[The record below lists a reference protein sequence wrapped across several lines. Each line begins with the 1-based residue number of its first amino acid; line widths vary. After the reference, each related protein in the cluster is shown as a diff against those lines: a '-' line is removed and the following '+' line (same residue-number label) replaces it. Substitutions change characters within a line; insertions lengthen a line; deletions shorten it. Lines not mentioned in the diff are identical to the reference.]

1 MNNPEFK
8 RNLWLSF
15 SPHRLVAM
23 PALLALTLIA
33 AALASEGADTAE
45 RLHSASTAL
54 FIFVVWLWGMR
65 NANAS
70 IVDEIRDRTW
80 DQQRMSALSPWTM
93 TWGKLF
99 GATAFNWYGG
109 LMCLLVIA
117 GAGVIADKPD
127 VPATLIALAATGV
140 MLHAGMI
147 ALNLHSCQFETQFV
161 QRGGMGWLG
170 IILALMLWIAFSSY
184 ETQPF
189 HWWGREFGHALF
201 LMDSTLLFAACAT
214 FAAWRVT
221 CNALEVRTLPWAW
234 PAFAVLLTVYL
245 AGFAYQHGMAILWET
260 GLMVALGMSYA
271 ALFTE
276 PASLLRWHKLR
287 LLLTQQDHRRWLEH
301 LPMWPGT
308 MLLGLLFALLIAA
321 SSGGPL
327 QPAPGMLPPQ
337 ALTLA
342 LMLVRDACILL
353 FFSFAQRSKPA
364 TGVTLLYLLVLDML
378 LPFLAEVAGLEPLR
392 HFLLPLTSENDSWN
406 SPLIMSLHVLL
417 AFGLVSWRLKQSAQA
432 AIPRTTALATDRQ

>member
-15 SPHRLVAM
+15 SPHRLIAM
-23 PALLALTLIA
+23 PALLALTLIS
-33 AALASEGADTAE
+33 AALASERSDTAAS
-45 RLHSASTAL
+45 LHSVASAL

-65 NANAS
+65 NANAA

-80 DQQRMSALSPWTM
+80 DQQRMSALSPWSL

-117 GAGVIADKPD
+117 GAGLVAGKPD
-127 VPATLIALAATGV
+127 VPATLISMVAAGV
-140 MLHAGMI
+140 MLHAAMI
-147 ALNLHSCQFETQFV
+147 ALNLHSCQFEAQFV

-170 IILALMLWIAFSSY
+170 IIAALMLWGAATSY

-189 HWWGREFGHALF
+189 RWWGREFGHALF
-201 LMDSTLLFAACAT
+201 LMDSSVLFAACAT

-221 CNALEVRTLPWAW
+221 CNALQVRTLPWAW

-245 AGFAYQHGMAILWET
+245 AGFSYQSSMATLWDT

-276 PASLLRWHKLR
+276 PVSLLRWHKLR
-287 LLLTQQDHRRWLEH
+287 LLLARRERRRWLEH

-308 MLLGLLFALLIAA
+308 VLLGLLFALLIAA

-327 QPAPGMLPPQ
+327 QAAPGMLPPL

-353 FFSFAQRSKPA
+353 FFAFARRARPA
-364 TGVTLLYLLVLDML
+364 AGVTLLYLLVLDFL
-378 LPFLAEVAGLEPLR
+378 LPFLADVAGLESLR
-392 HFLLPLTSENDSWN
+392 YLLQPFEYTNAAWS
-406 SPLIMSLHVLL
+406 SPLIMSLHVLI
-417 AFGLVSWRLKQSAQA
+417 AVGLVSWRLKQTAQA
-432 AIPRTTALATDRQ
+432 